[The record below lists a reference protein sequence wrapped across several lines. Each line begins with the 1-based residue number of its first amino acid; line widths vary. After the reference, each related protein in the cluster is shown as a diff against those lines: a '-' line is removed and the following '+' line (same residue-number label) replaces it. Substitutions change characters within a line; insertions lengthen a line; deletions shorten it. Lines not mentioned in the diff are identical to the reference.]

1 MIPTWDTLKKRARV
15 LSDVR
20 SRFAIQGYTEVQT
33 PVLGRYGV
41 FDPHLHSIEVSTFR
55 GTRYLQTSP
64 EYALKQVL
72 GRAPERIYQIGPVFR
87 GNDVGPRHQP
97 EFTMLEWYAPDT
109 ALPALIEEFIDL
121 LAGLTDAPDEWREG
135 PAVEHY
141 DYGELMQSLAGIDP
155 HQTTEQALEAHLDA
169 YGVEILH
176 LAGPRDEQWRSDAL
190 DFIFSSQ
197 VQSRLVGLCTV
208 SGFPG
213 SQAALA
219 EIDPTTGLALRTELY
234 ASGIELMNAYQELRD
249 PVELESRWRKANEAR
264 SQRGMSQMALDAG
277 LRDAMALMPVCAGA
291 AVGFDRLLMC
301 MLGLNRLDE
310 VMILPWQD
318 G

>member
-1 MIPTWDTLKKRARV
+1 
-15 LSDVR
+15 
-20 SRFAIQGYTEVQT
+20 
-33 PVLGRYGV
+33 
-41 FDPHLHSIEVSTFR
+41 
-55 GTRYLQTSP
+55 
-64 EYALKQVL
+64 
-72 GRAPERIYQIGPVFR
+72 
-87 GNDVGPRHQP
+87 
-97 EFTMLEWYAPDT
+97 MLEWYAPDT
-109 ALPALIEEFIDL
+109 SLTALIEEFIDL

-135 PAVEHY
+135 LAVEHH
-141 DYGELMQSLAGIDP
+141 DYGELMQSFAGINP
-155 HQTTEQALEAHLDA
+155 HQTTERALEAHLDA
-169 YGVEILH
+169 YDVEISH

-190 DFIFSSQ
+190 DFIFSTQ
-197 VQSRLVGLCTV
+197 VQSHLEGLCTV

-219 EIDPTTGLALRTELY
+219 EIEPTTGLAQRTELY

-249 PVELESRWRKANEAR
+249 PDELDTRWKKASEAR
-264 SQRGMSQMALDAG
+264 SRRGMSKMALDVG

-301 MLGLNRLDE
+301 MLGLDRLDE